1 MIEPMLKDEEADAD
15 LAPDVAPS
23 SENLNAEGNLN
34 TEGMADVIAHVG
46 GQISTLAVNIAD
58 TSGTVS
64 DVAGAMAKQSDAF
77 AEVYSSAEEIAV
89 ANVQLSDVLSQATNI
104 ADGVQ
109 QGLKTTT
116 ASVEDIFTAAS
127 SDITAMAKSADT
139 VNNEFAGVKEKLS
152 EVYDYSE
159 SIQKI
164 ASETQMLAINA
175 GIIATRAGE
184 AGKGFSIIAG
194 SVRELAVQTSEVSKN
209 ITSRLNALEATV
221 TELLKHGEINSKLA
235 AEAVVR
241 SEKIDEEFGRFRE
254 FGDQVDTL
262 TASIGEI
269 VGPVKRNSELCG
281 QIIETMGTLNNE
293 VKVNTSALSDTSNK
307 FDTLVSFTEEMILL
321 IEQSGVETE
330 DSHIIRHCV
339 DAANRTTAIFEQ
351 ALTDGKI
358 GMSALFDENY
368 QPIAGSD
375 PQQVRTQF
383 TEFTDRVMP
392 DIQEAFLEIDE
403 RIVFCAAIDRNGYL
417 PTHNHIYSKPQSSDP
432 VWNAANCR
440 NRRIFNDRTGLAA
453 GRNTKPF
460 LMQTY
465 RRDMGGG
472 VFSLMKD
479 LSAPIFV
486 RGKHWGGIRVG
497 CKIAG

>member
-1 MIEPMLKDEEADAD
+1 MSEPMLKPEEADDACLD
-15 LAPDVAPS
+15 NS
-23 SENLNAEGNLN
+23 NLDAEQNPEHLN
-34 TEGMADVIAHVG
+34 TDAMADVIAHVG

-58 TSGTVS
+58 TSGTVG
-64 DVAGAMAKQSDAF
+64 DVAAAMAKQSNAF

-89 ANVQLSDVLSQATNI
+89 SSTQLSDVLGQATSI

-109 QGLKTTT
+109 QGLKSTT
-116 ASVEDIFTAAS
+116 ASVEEIFTAAS
-127 SDITAMAKSADT
+127 SDITAMAQSANT
-139 VNNEFAGVKEKLS
+139 VNNEFAGVKEKIA
-152 EVYDYSE
+152 EVYGYSE

-175 GIIATRAGE
+175 GIIATRAGD

-221 TELLKHGEINSKLA
+221 AEMLKHGEINSKLA

-241 SEKIDEEFGRFRE
+241 SEKIDSEFGRFRE

-262 TASIGEI
+262 TASIGQI
-269 VGPVKRNSELCG
+269 VGPVNRNSELCG
-281 QIIETMGTLNNE
+281 QIIDTMGTLNTE
-293 VKVNTSALSDTSNK
+293 VKSNSAALSDTSIK

-330 DSHIIRHCV
+330 DSQIIRHCV
-339 DAANRTTAIFEQ
+339 DAAERTAALFEQ
-351 ALTDGKI
+351 ALANGT
-358 GMSALFDENY
+358 MSLSALFDENY
-368 QPIAGSD
+368 RAVQGSD
-375 PQQVRTQF
+375 PQQVTTQF
-383 TEFTDRVMP
+383 TEFTDSVMP
-392 DIQEAFLEIDE
+392 DIQEPFLELDS

-417 PTHNHIYSKPQSSDP
+417 PTHNHVYSKPQSNDP

-440 NRRIFNDRTGLAA
+440 NRRMFNDRTGLAA

-472 VFSLMKD
+472 VFALMKD

-486 RGKHWGGIRVG
+486 RGKHWGGFRVG
-497 CKIAG
+497 VKIAS

>member
-1 MIEPMLKDEEADAD
+1 MIEPMLKAEEAEDAYLD
-15 LAPDVAPS
+15 LDAEQLA
-23 SENLNAEGNLN
+23 ENLNP
-34 TEGMADVIAHVG
+34 EGMADVIAHVG

-58 TSGTVS
+58 TSGIVG
-64 DVAGAMAKQSDAF
+64 DVASAMAKQSDAF
-77 AEVYSSAEEIAV
+77 ADVYSSAEEIAV
-89 ANVQLSDVLSQATNI
+89 ANVQLSDVLSQATSI

-116 ASVEDIFTAAS
+116 ESVEEIFTAAS
-127 SDITAMAKSADT
+127 SDITAMAQSADT
-139 VNNEFAGVKEKLS
+139 VTNEFSGVKEKIS
-152 EVYDYSE
+152 EVYNYSE

-175 GIIATRAGE
+175 GIIATRAGD
-184 AGKGFSIIAG
+184 AGKGFSIIAS

-209 ITSRLNALEATV
+209 ITARLNALEATV
-221 TELLKHGEINSKLA
+221 SELVKHGETSRKLA
-235 AEAVVR
+235 AEAMVR
-241 SEKIDEEFGRFRE
+241 SEKIDAEFGRFRE

-269 VGPVKRNSELCG
+269 VGPVDRNSELCG
-281 QIIETMGTLNNE
+281 RIIDTMGTLNGE
-293 VKVNTSALSDTSNK
+293 VKVNSAALSDTSNK

-330 DSHIIRHCV
+330 DSQIIRHCV
-339 DAANRTTAIFEQ
+339 DAAERTAALFEQ
-351 ALTDGKI
+351 AVAAGTMSI
-358 GMSALFDENY
+358 SALFDENY
-368 QPIAGSD
+368 QPIPNSN

-383 TEFTDRVMP
+383 TDFTDRVMP
-392 DIQEAFLEIDE
+392 DIQEPFLELDT
-403 RIVFCAAIDRNGYL
+403 RIAFCAAIDRNGYL
-417 PTHNHIYSKPQSSDP
+417 PTHNNIYSKPQSNDP
-432 VWNAANCR
+432 IWNAANCR

-486 RGKHWGGIRVG
+486 QGRHWGAIRVG
-497 CKIAG
+497 CKIAN